1 MRECTVIGCNGLP
14 FTLVTTRIIGN
25 FMMKGRG
32 CLKNDFNTNELKI
45 NIFVSVNEI
54 VLHV

>member
-1 MRECTVIGCNGLP
+1 
-14 FTLVTTRIIGN
+14 
-25 FMMKGRG
+25 MMKGGG

-54 VLHV
+54 DLHVR